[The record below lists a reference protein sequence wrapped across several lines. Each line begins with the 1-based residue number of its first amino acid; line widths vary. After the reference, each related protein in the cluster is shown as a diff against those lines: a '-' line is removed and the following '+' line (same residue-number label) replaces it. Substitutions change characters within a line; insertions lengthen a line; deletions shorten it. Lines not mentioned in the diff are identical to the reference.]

1 MKLFVTG
8 GTGFIGSHF
17 INAAI
22 SAGHDVVALRR
33 SPASTPRIPLPIEPQ
48 WLDKTMPEV
57 SREDFEGCQAMV
69 HLAAVGVS
77 PQRATWEELF
87 RINVIESLG
96 LCMAAAEA
104 GMRRFVI
111 CGSCF
116 EYGRSS
122 ERYDFI
128 PPDAPLEPVNAY
140 GASKAA
146 ASIALLTLARERGL
160 ELAVLRPFQAF
171 GEGQHE
177 SNFWPSLR
185 AAALEG
191 RDFPM
196 TPGEQVRDYQ
206 PVEEVAAAFLDAVTN
221 LPLAPGEPLV
231 RNVGSGD
238 TQTLAQFAEYW
249 WRKWNARGQLLK
261 GAMPYRN
268 GEVMRYV
275 PKI

>member
-17 INAAI
+17 LEAAL

-33 SPASTPRIPLPIEPQ
+33 SPASLPRVRLSVEPR
-48 WLDKTMPEV
+48 WLEKNMPEV
-57 SREDFEGCQAMV
+57 SGEDFSGCETVV

-77 PQRATWEELF
+77 PQRATWDELF
-87 RINVIESLG
+87 RINVLESLG

-104 GMRRFVI
+104 GVRRFVI

-128 PPDAPLEPVNAY
+128 PADAPLEPVNGY

-146 ASIALLTLARERGL
+146 ASIAFLALARERKL
-160 ELAVLRPFQAF
+160 ELALLRPFQAY

-185 AAALEG
+185 TAALG
-191 RDFPM
+191 GHDFPM

-206 PVEEVAAAFLDAVTN
+206 PVEEVAETFLNIAVN
-221 LPLAPGEPLV
+221 EPLTAGDPTV
-231 RNVGSGD
+231 RNVGSGRA
-238 TQTLAQFAEYW
+238 QTLAEFAAHW
-249 WRKWNARGQLLK
+249 WLQWNASGQLRK
-261 GAMPYRN
+261 GAVPYRA

>member
-17 INAAI
+17 LNMAI

-33 SPASTPRIPLPIEPQ
+33 SPTSKSSIPLPLEPQ
-48 WLDKTMPEV
+48 WLDKTMVEV
-57 SREDFEGCQAMV
+57 SRKDFEECEVMV

-87 RINVIESLG
+87 RVNVIESLG

-104 GMRRFVI
+104 GVRRFVI

-128 PPDAPLEPVNAY
+128 PPDAPLEPMNAY

-146 ASIALLTLARERGL
+146 ASIALLTLARERRL
-160 ELAVLRPFQAF
+160 ELALLRPFQAF

-206 PVEEVAAAFLDAVTN
+206 SVEEVAAAFLGAAAD
-221 LPLAPGEPLV
+221 LPLVAGEPLV

-238 TQTLAQFAEYW
+238 TQTLAEFAEYW
-249 WRKWNARGQLLK
+249 WRRWNASGQLLK
-261 GAMPYRN
+261 GAIPYRS
-268 GEVMRYV
+268 GEIMRYV

>member
-17 INAAI
+17 LRTAL
-22 SAGHDVVALRR
+22 SAGHGVVALRR
-33 SPASTPRIPLPIEPQ
+33 SSASQPRIALPMQPQ
-48 WLDKTMPEV
+48 WLDKEMPAV
-57 SREDFEGCQAMV
+57 VGEDFAGCDAVV

-77 PQRATWEELF
+77 PQRATWDELF
-87 RINVIESLG
+87 RINVVESLG

-104 GMRRFVI
+104 GVRRFVI

-128 PPDAPLEPVNAY
+128 PPDAPLEPVNGY

-146 ASIALLTLARERGL
+146 ASIALLTLARERSL
-160 ELAVLRPFQAF
+160 ELALLRPFQAF

-196 TPGEQVRDYQ
+196 TAGEQIRDYQ
-206 PVEEVAAAFLDAVTN
+206 PVEDLAAGFLEAAVN
-221 LPLAPGEPLV
+221 ASLVPGEPLV
-231 RNVGSGD
+231 RNVGSGCA
-238 TQTLAQFAEYW
+238 QTLAEFAEHW
-249 WRKWNARGQLLK
+249 WREWNATGRLLK
-261 GAMPYRN
+261 GAVPYRA
-268 GEVMRYV
+268 GEVMRYI

>member
-1 MKLFVTG
+1 
-8 GTGFIGSHF
+8 
-17 INAAI
+17 
-22 SAGHDVVALRR
+22 
-33 SPASTPRIPLPIEPQ
+33 
-48 WLDKTMPEV
+48 MPEV
-57 SREDFEGCQAMV
+57 SHEDFAECEAVV

-96 LCMAAAEA
+96 LCMTAAEA
-104 GMRRFVI
+104 GVRRFVI

-128 PPDAPLEPVNAY
+128 PPDAPLEPVNGY

-146 ASIALLTLARERGL
+146 ASVALLTLARERSL
-160 ELAVLRPFQAF
+160 ELALLRPFQAF

-185 AAALEG
+185 AAALAG

-206 PVEEVAAAFLDAVTN
+206 PVEDVAAAFLDAATT
-221 LPLAPGEPLV
+221 LPLIPGEPLV
-231 RNVGSGD
+231 QNVGSGD
-238 TQTLAQFAEYW
+238 TQTLADFAEYW
-249 WRKWNARGQLLK
+249 WRRWNATGRLLK
-261 GAMPYRN
+261 GAMPYRR